1 MFALWMAMNSV
12 GGIFLLIREQ
22 RKLLKGAC
30 AALLAVVFWGLLES
44 TSRSG
49 LLSFATGF
57 AVLSGF
63 FLRIE
68 GRKRLAGV
76 LCAVALFA
84 AVTGLNLTFS
94 DRARILGAK
103 MDDMME
109 QPLSFAKRDSIWAT
123 SWTMFAQHPV
133 RGVGLGQFKWNYL
146 HAQREMLARWPHL
159 KWQYT
164 HWAHNEFLQ
173 WFAEGGIF
181 GGLLM
186 LFLWCWWLWS
196 AWGAFW
202 RRKPLSPEAFWGNA
216 MVALFGFNALWTRPF
231 HRIENVLWLVLA
243 FAMAN
248 REQLR
253 PLFPSP
259 PPERFEK
266 GGRLLAGTVCLVS
279 LLGLV
284 YFGNG
289 VWGDRMLRLSTQ
301 IEGNFLAPETQS
313 EYTGYLQRAFA
324 APMVRDLAERELAYF
339 SVRLGQATKDSERVA
354 QGLGD
359 LVAYFEKQPH
369 VKELHYL
376 LDWSKRL
383 RNEEFRE
390 YFESFKY
397 VPESADAASRAVVSS
412 AERGS
417 KDGE

>member
-1 MFALWMAMNSV
+1 MFT
-12 GGIFLLIREQ
+12 Q
-22 RKLLKGAC
+22 R
-30 AALLAVVFWGLLES
+30 
-44 TSRSG
+44 
-49 LLSFATGF
+49 
-57 AVLSGF
+57 
-63 FLRIE
+63 
-68 GRKRLAGV
+68 
-76 LCAVALFA
+76 
-84 AVTGLNLTFS
+84 
-94 DRARILGAK
+94 
-103 MDDMME
+103 
-109 QPLSFAKRDSIWAT
+109 
-123 SWTMFAQHPV
+123 PV
-133 RGVGLGQFKWNYL
+133 RGFGLGQYKWNYL

-173 WFAEGGIF
+173 WFAEGGIV

-196 AWGAFW
+196 AWSAF
-202 RRKPLSPEAFWGNA
+202 RRRAPLSPEAFWGNA
-216 MVALFGFNALWTRPF
+216 MVALFGFNAIWTRPF

-243 FAMAN
+243 FALAN

-266 GGRLLAGTVCLVS
+266 GGRLVAGMVCLVS

-289 VWGDRMLRLSTQ
+289 IWGDRMLRLSTQ

-313 EYTGYLQRAFA
+313 AYTGYLQRAFA

-390 YFESFKY
+390 YFESFRY
-397 VPESADAASRAVVSS
+397 VPESRDAVSRTVVSS
-412 AERGS
+412 AETGS
-417 KDGE
+417 NDGE